1 MIPTMS
7 GVGNRR
13 LSNAWQGALAGG
25 GDPASSPLY
34 VFGPFLALLIAEGT
48 TAESY
53 GPAIWLAVVTMLVVS
68 LLYRLVMR
76 WITDGSGGTGLSED
90 ELGPW
95 AAKTSAAITCIE
107 YTLTFLV
114 SIAALVTFVVDRA
127 GLHDRWFGIEPRLV
141 LATAT
146 ALVCGVL
153 VNRGPRLVTIVFGP
167 ATAGVLALLWIMMIA
182 TIAKRGLHLAPF
194 TLDGFRGEALRTTF
208 GGFVR
213 ILAVMTGVEVFAN
226 LVASYVGSAAERSRL
241 AFRSLM
247 IIMGSTSLTMVVV
260 GPAIVALTD
269 PNDRDVS
276 VFTQAMDAIL
286 PDPLA
291 YAGSVVS
298 VLVLLSAAAASAIGI
313 QNLFAGLAMR
323 RYAPAMFGRTNRVGV
338 PVWPVRAEV
347 GVVVVAFV
355 VLGTNEGTY
364 LAVYAAGVFV
374 LLSMTSWAATM
385 RIVRRRAA
393 HEFPVATF
401 AAVIAAAGFTTTATV
416 VIFVE
421 RFGDGVWIYF
431 ALVPLLA
438 GTFGIVRRLRGD
450 PTALTERM
458 GRLASGWSTSDTMLD
473 PDAES
478 PPELHAE
485 LHAVPGWAPGD
496 RWRVSVPLD
505 GSEFAEYA
513 LWHAMA
519 LARDR
524 ELEVLLLH
532 VADEVTEPSAEV
544 YLARVADQI
553 EASVDAVTTFV
564 AAGAVA
570 PTIVAHA
577 EEHGVTAVVMGAHGH
592 TGWRAAVIG
601 SVTRDVIATGR
612 VTVLSV
618 DAPSS

>member
-1 MIPTMS
+1 MS
-7 GVGNRR
+7 AIGDRR
-13 LSNAWQGALAGG
+13 LPTAWHGALAGG

-34 VFGPFLALLIAEGT
+34 VFGPFLALLAAEGT

-68 LLYRLVMR
+68 LLYRLVMT

-95 AAKTSAAITCIE
+95 AAKSSAAITCIE

-114 SIAALVTFVVDRA
+114 SISALVTFVVDRA
-127 GLHDRWFGIEPRLV
+127 GLHSRWLGIEPRLA
-141 LATAT
+141 LAALT
-146 ALVCGVL
+146 ALTCGML
-153 VNRGPRLVTIVFGP
+153 VNRGPRLVTLVFGP
-167 ATAGVLALLWIMMIA
+167 ATAGVLTLLWIMMIA
-182 TIAKRGLHLAPF
+182 TVAKRGLHLAPF
-194 TLDGFRGEALRTTF
+194 TLAGFRGRALGATL

-226 LVASYVGSAAERSRL
+226 LVAAYVGSALERSRL

-247 IIMGSTSLTMVVV
+247 IIMGSTSLTMVIV

-269 PNDRDVS
+269 PNDPEVS
-276 VFTQAMDAIL
+276 VFTQAMDALL
-286 PDPLA
+286 PRPLA
-291 YAGSVVS
+291 YAGTIVS

-323 RYAPAMFGRTNRVGV
+323 RYAPAIFGRTNRVGV

-355 VLGTNEGTY
+355 ALGTNEGTY

-374 LLSMTSWAATM
+374 LLSMTSWAATL
-385 RIVRRRAA
+385 RLVRRRSR
-393 HEFPVATF
+393 HEFPIATF
-401 AAVIAAAGFTTTATV
+401 AAVVAAAGFTTTATI

-431 ALVPLLA
+431 GFVPLIA
-438 GTFGIVRRLRGD
+438 GLFGIVRRLRGD
-450 PTALTERM
+450 PTALAERM
-458 GRLASGWSTSDTMLD
+458 GRLASGWSAGDVRLD
-473 PDAES
+473 ADIGTVTD
-478 PPELHAE
+478 LHTE
-485 LHAVPGWAPGD
+485 VHPVTGWSPGD

-505 GSEFAEYA
+505 GSELAEHA
-513 LWHAMA
+513 LRHAIA
-519 LARDR
+519 LARDH

-532 VADEVTEPSAEV
+532 VADEVTEASAGT
-544 YLARVADQI
+544 YLTRLADQI
-553 EASVDAVTTFV
+553 ESSVESVTTFV
-564 AAGAVA
+564 TGGAVA
-570 PTIVAHA
+570 QSIVSHA

-618 DAPSS
+618 SAPPP